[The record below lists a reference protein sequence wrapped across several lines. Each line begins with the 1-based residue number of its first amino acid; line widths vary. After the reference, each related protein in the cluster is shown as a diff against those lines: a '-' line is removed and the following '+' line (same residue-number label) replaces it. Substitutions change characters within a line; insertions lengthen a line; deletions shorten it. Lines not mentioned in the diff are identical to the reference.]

1 MKSWL
6 VLLGLLVAVVSS
18 AVALIALKHQG
29 RQLFIELESES
40 REYDRHQV
48 DWSRLQIELAW
59 LGESGRIEQQAGEQL
74 GMNAPNRIGV
84 MVTDDGDRR

>member
-6 VLLGLLVAVVSS
+6 LLLGLLAAVVIS
-18 AVALIALKHQG
+18 AISLIALKHQG
-29 RQLFIELESES
+29 RQLFIELEQES

-59 LGESGRIEQQAGEQL
+59 LGESGRIEQQAGAQL
-74 GMNAPNRIGV
+74 GMNAPARIGV
-84 MVTDDGDRR
+84 LVADDD